1 MTILYWENE
10 VPWYSHIS
18 AGCYKLDYVAAQK
31 GHNSKKSLLALLQHA
46 SYCWSVSG
54 TLTMANLNARD
65 VIKGK
70 KKKSM
75 SCQTEIPELNQK
87 SIPRKSLS
95 FY

>member
-65 VIKGK
+65 VIKGRK
-70 KKKSM
+70 KKKH
-75 SCQTEIPELNQK
+75 EL
-87 SIPRKSLS
+87 SD
-95 FY
+95 